1 VAADFPTL
9 NQSTT
14 GNAATATKLAA
25 TKNINGVAFD
35 GSADITVAAAA
46 TTLTGVVALANG
58 GTGSSTQNF
67 VDLSNIQTIAGK
79 KTFSA
84 SIISTLGNGSAPFV
98 VSSASPSIM
107 NITGYSSQLSL
118 SNSDAATTS
127 YSPVLVSG
135 VGVGIT
141 PSTSTP
147 LKYVPS
153 TGALSATSFVG
164 SGTSLTGVAK
174 TADKGVANGYQG
186 LNAYSRTDYVNIPA
200 WVLAKAYIQGDIV
213 RYTDGNTYYASGSIA
228 LNTPFSV
235 GLGATTWQLISSPL
249 MTWNIAYAYQIND
262 LVIKSG
268 IVYIA
273 NATIPANTAWVI
285 GNTGATWKTF
295 SNPAATD
302 AGAGNLGGVSGI
314 INLTDPVDS
323 RYNYLFITCRPAL
336 GTFGKSTIL
345 IDATASATY
354 QVSFTPTDA
363 NDSTTLKRT
372 FEFTISYNATNMT
385 LQLVKVGYQTVTGT
399 GTAVAYSFVDKTL
412 DTNYFLTYVK
422 WLAL

>member
-1 VAADFPTL
+1 
-9 NQSTT
+9 
-14 GNAATATKLAA
+14 
-25 TKNINGVAFD
+25 
-35 GSADITVAAAA
+35 
-46 TTLTGVVALANG
+46 
-58 GTGSSTQNF
+58 
-67 VDLSNIQTIAGK
+67 
-79 KTFSA
+79 
-84 SIISTLGNGSAPFV
+84 
-98 VSSASPSIM
+98 
-107 NITGYSSQLSL
+107 
-118 SNSDAATTS
+118 
-127 YSPVLVSG
+127 
-135 VGVGIT
+135 
-141 PSTSTP
+141 
-147 LKYVPS
+147 
-153 TGALSATSFVG
+153 
-164 SGTSLTGVAK
+164 
-174 TADKGVANGYQG
+174 
-186 LNAYSRTDYVNIPA
+186 
-200 WVLAKAYIQGDIV
+200 
-213 RYTDGNTYYASGSIA
+213 
-228 LNTPFSV
+228 
-235 GLGATTWQLISSPL
+235 
-249 MTWNIAYAYQIND
+249 
-262 LVIKSG
+262 
-268 IVYIA
+268 VYIA